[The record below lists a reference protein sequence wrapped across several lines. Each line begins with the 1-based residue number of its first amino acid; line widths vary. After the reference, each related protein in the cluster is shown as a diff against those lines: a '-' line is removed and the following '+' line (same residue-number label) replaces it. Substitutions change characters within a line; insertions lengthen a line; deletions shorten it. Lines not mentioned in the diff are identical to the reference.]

1 MLKKIRISNYA
12 LIEDLEITFNDGMTS
27 ITGETGA
34 GKSII
39 LGGLSLVLG
48 SRVDNSKI
56 INKESKCFVEA
67 VFDISDNNLESFFTK
82 YDLDFDD
89 QTILRRE
96 ISPLGKSRAF
106 INDTPV
112 KIELLSILSKNLID
126 IHSQFDNLEILNSKF
141 IFLILDS
148 LSGISDLSNNFIKK
162 FKLLQSI
169 ENKIEEKLIL
179 KKKLDSD
186 QDYNKYLLEEFN
198 NLEIEKLNFSELKT
212 KVKEAE
218 NLDSI
223 KETLSLINNEFNT
236 EQVGIIDKLSSIV
249 RSLNKVSN
257 SSDRLEK
264 LSDKLNSIL
273 ENINEVIL
281 DSESIYVDI
290 NLSDE
295 NIEDLTDNLD
305 KINTLFNKHRVNSI
319 EELIEIK
326 EELSKNLND
335 QNKIESDISLLQKEK
350 EKMLINLTSE
360 ANIIHEKRKNV
371 KVNFEDLLNSCLLD
385 LGMNNSQL
393 KINLERTHNLQKYGF
408 SIGQFLL
415 KSSKNNE
422 YSDIREIASG
432 GEISRVM
439 LAIKSIISNH
449 TKLSSIIFDEI
460 DTGISGSISS
470 KVGDLMYKMS
480 KKMQVIVITH
490 TAQVASKGDFHFKVF
505 KKEFN
510 NRVVTDVKILNDK
523 ERVNEIAEML
533 SGDKLNKSANELANE
548 LLN

>member
-67 VFDISDNNLESFFTK
+67 VFDISDHNLESFFTK

-335 QNKIESDISLLQKEK
+335 QNKIESEISLLQKEK

-360 ANIIHEKRKNV
+360 ADIIHEKRKNV

-393 KINLERTHNLQKYGF
+393 KINLERTQNLQKYGF

>member
-223 KETLSLINNEFNT
+223 KETLSFINNEFNT

-360 ANIIHEKRKNV
+360 ADIIHEKRKNV

-393 KINLERTHNLQKYGF
+393 KINLERTQNLQKYGF

>member
-198 NLEIEKLNFSELKT
+198 NLEIEKLNFSELKN

-360 ANIIHEKRKNV
+360 ADIIHEKRKNV

-393 KINLERTHNLQKYGF
+393 KINLERTQNLQKYGF

>member
-12 LIEDLEITFNDGMTS
+12 LIEDLEITFNNGMTT

-56 INKESKCFVEA
+56 INKEKKCFVEA
-67 VFDISDNNLESFFTK
+67 VFDISDHNLEYFFTK
-82 YDLDFDD
+82 NDLDFED
-89 QTILRRE
+89 QTIIRRE
-96 ISPLGKSRAF
+96 ISSTGKSRAF
-106 INDTPV
+106 VNDTPV
-112 KIELLSILSKNLID
+112 KIELLSKLTKNLID

-141 IFLILDS
+141 IFLTLDS
-148 LSGISDLSNNFIKK
+148 LSGISDISNNYNKN

-169 ENKIEEKLIL
+169 ENKIDQKLIL

-186 QDYNKYLLEEFN
+186 HEYNKYLLEELI
-198 NLEIEKLNFSELKT
+198 NLKIEKLNLLELET
-212 KVKEAE
+212 KVKEAQ
-218 NLDSI
+218 NIDLI
-223 KETLSLINNEFNT
+223 KEALSVINHEFNT
-236 EQVGIIDKLSSIV
+236 EEIGILDKFSSIV
-249 RSLNKVSN
+249 RNLNKVS
-257 SSDRLEK
+257 SSSNRLKK
-264 LSDKLNSIL
+264 LSDKLSLIL
-273 ENINEVIL
+273 ENINELISE
-281 DSESIYVDI
+281 SESIYVDI

-295 NIEDLTDNLD
+295 NIVDLSEKLD
-305 KINTLFNKHRVNSI
+305 KINFLFNRHGVNSI

-326 EELSKNLND
+326 ENLSKAIDD
-335 QNKIESDISLLQKEK
+335 QEIIDTEISLLQKEK
-350 EKMLINLTSE
+350 EKIFINLTSE
-360 ANIIHEKRKNV
+360 ANIIHEKRKNILV
-371 KVNFEDLLNSCLLD
+371 DFEDLLNNNLLD
-385 LGMNNSQL
+385 LGMSNSQL
-393 KINLERTHNLQKYGF
+393 KINLERTDHLQKYGF
-408 SIGQFLL
+408 SSGKFLL
-415 KSSKNNE
+415 KSSKNNDF
-422 YSDIREIASG
+422 SDLKEIASG

-439 LAIKSIISNH
+439 LSIKSILSMH

-460 DTGISGSISS
+460 DTGISGSISYR
-470 KVGDLMYKMS
+470 VGDLMYKMS

-510 NRVVTDVKILNDK
+510 NKVITDIKILNDK

-533 SGDKLNKSANELANE
+533 SGDKLNKSANKLANE

>member
-56 INKESKCFVEA
+56 INKENKCFVEA
-67 VFDISDNNLESFFTK
+67 VFDISDHNLESFFTK

-360 ANIIHEKRKNV
+360 ADIIHEKRKNV

-393 KINLERTHNLQKYGF
+393 KINLERTQNLQKYGF

>member
-1 MLKKIRISNYA
+1 M
-12 LIEDLEITFNDGMTS
+12 
-27 ITGETGA
+27 
-34 GKSII
+34 
-39 LGGLSLVLG
+39 
-48 SRVDNSKI
+48 
-56 INKESKCFVEA
+56 
-67 VFDISDNNLESFFTK
+67 ESFFTK

-360 ANIIHEKRKNV
+360 ADIIHEKRKNV

-393 KINLERTHNLQKYGF
+393 KINLERTQNLQKYGF